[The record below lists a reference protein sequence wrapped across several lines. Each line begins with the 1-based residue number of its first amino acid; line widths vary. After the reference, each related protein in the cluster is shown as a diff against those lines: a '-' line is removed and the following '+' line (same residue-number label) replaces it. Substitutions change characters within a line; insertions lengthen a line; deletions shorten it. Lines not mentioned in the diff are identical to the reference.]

1 MPNSKRRKRQVAAN
15 KRQVERAK
23 RQLEDLREENPE
35 NQKENIYPP
44 ASKIARG
51 GSDDNQCGAQAQD
64 GSGWAGGLYSWCQS
78 GITQVCNINVNEIVR
93 SFDLDRMTYLCMY
106 RACYGQYVS

>member
-23 RQLEDLREENPE
+23 RQLEDVREENHE

-51 GSDDNQCGAQAQD
+51 GGSDDNEYGAQGD
-64 GSGWAGGLYSWCQS
+64 GWAGGLYSWCQS
-78 GITQVCNINVNEIVR
+78 GITQVQYTC
-93 SFDLDRMTYLCMY
+93 LC
-106 RACYGQYVS
+106 